1 MTFQTEFGEF
11 GNNFYELYAR
21 GKFWFF
27 IVFASIFVGSP
38 IKWVQHRTRTQQ
50 IIAHILFKYFLF
62 YCIVRVLCIHMYIVV
77 ELQAV
82 TFDVPHHTLHIVNY
96 NMWNRSCHFN

>member
-62 YCIVRVLCIHMYIVV
+62 YCIVRVLCIHMYMYVHRRVYPVFESLKIPF
-77 ELQAV
+77 LSNLISL
-82 TFDVPHHTLHIVNY
+82 PSL
-96 NMWNRSCHFN
+96 

>member
-62 YCIVRVLCIHMYIVV
+62 ILELVHLQNEVVYHIVV
-77 ELQAV
+77 IGEEIVQFLKSSMLP
-82 TFDVPHHTLHIVNY
+82 TWSLH
-96 NMWNRSCHFN
+96 SEAC